1 MDELESRS
9 EAMAILL
16 GHAETSGEI
25 NSLTRVGLRAG
36 FLWRCTKCRE
46 DYYANRESCRC
57 GTQRPDP
64 AP

>member
-1 MDELESRS
+1 MDDLESRS

-16 GHAETSGEI
+16 GRAETSAEI
-25 NSLTRVGLRAG
+25 NTLTRVGLRAG

-46 DYYANRESCRC
+46 DYYPNRDACRC
-57 GTQRPDP
+57 GAQRPEL